1 MHAENKTLT
10 ERLLS
15 AACLPACCQGSCETE
30 VEVGEFLDILWS
42 LIFIAYYTW
51 LLNSLIV
58 ELQFEANG
66 GAGLKQTPV

>member
-58 ELQFEANG
+58 EFEANE